1 MTARVE
7 HRTRWQQR
15 RRVVAVLTVVNLVL
29 VGLNLDKRDA
39 LPFSLADLRGGA
51 DEATTSAT
59 TGGTGAD
66 ADTDNTGDGTGNGES
81 TAGGGSTPTSAV
93 NAPGVTAE
101 TVDTSGADW
110 PGGPGPVPAGEPAA
124 RRATLGADGRL
135 VLTGS
140 APSWA
145 VATKVVQYAGEKLPG
160 GAAAVQN
167 DLTWH
172 PDAAPEIQSGDVVI
186 PQAATFAL
194 GGNEIDAASKPLLD
208 LAAKIMVDHPTVF
221 AVVIGHT
228 DDQGDE
234 AVNAELASVRATA
247 VVDYLVGKGVVPG
260 QLVVAAAGEDDPLAD
275 NQTAEGRNAN
285 RRAEIRFKN
294 FLISDASLGGR
305 A

>member
-1 MTARVE
+1 
-7 HRTRWQQR
+7 
-15 RRVVAVLTVVNLVL
+15 VAV
-29 VGLNLDKRDA
+29 
-39 LPFSLADLRGGA
+39 
-51 DEATTSAT
+51 
-59 TGGTGAD
+59 
-66 ADTDNTGDGTGNGES
+66 
-81 TAGGGSTPTSAV
+81 
-93 NAPGVTAE
+93 APGITAE

-110 PGGPGPVPAGEPAA
+110 PGGPGPVPTGEPVV

-135 VLTGS
+135 QLTGS

-160 GAAAVQN
+160 GAAAVDNQ
-167 DLTWH
+167 LTWH

-186 PQAATFAL
+186 PQAAAFAP
-194 GGNEIDAASKPLLD
+194 GGNEIDPASLPLLD
-208 LAAKIMVDHPTVF
+208 LAAQIMVNHPTVF

-234 AVNAELASVRATA
+234 ATNAELASVRATA
-247 VVDYLVGKGVVPG
+247 VVDYLIGKGVVAG